1 MKTTLLAVFILLSI
15 SAPAVL
21 ALQDGA
27 PGVPGLSNGASAAAG
42 LSNGASAAAG
52 MPVGVPALP
61 GFPAAVS
68 AVAGLPAGA
77 AAGPLRL
84 QHPVSSSNAEARGL
98 FEQGLFFVYAFNHE
112 EAVRSFQEA
121 ARLDPEFAMA
131 HWGVALA
138 LGPNINLESDPP
150 RQRAAFEEITRA
162 RALSAKA
169 SEPEKAYIEALA
181 TRYTGDPD
189 EDQHKLAVAYMAA
202 MQRLHQRYPD
212 DPDAATLYAESLM
225 DLRPWQLW
233 SADGR
238 PAPGTL
244 ELVAVLESVLR
255 RYPSHIGANHYY
267 IHAVEASP
275 HPEWALPSAQRLE
288 AMQLDAGHLVHMPS
302 HIYLRIGDYAL
313 AAQCNEAAA
322 AADQRYLESAGSG
335 GLYPMMYYSHNL
347 HFLAVARSM
356 QGDFKKALAA
366 ADKLWEHVAPSAEA
380 MPMLEFFVPT
390 PELVLVRFH
399 KWQEIL
405 KGAASLP
412 HLPLADALHH
422 FARGMAYAAT
432 GELVRARAESAQ
444 FREAAAKVPAGASFD
459 LNRASAVLPIAGL
472 YLEARIARGAGDL
485 AGAADLLRKGVAAED
500 ALRYTEPPSWYL
512 PLREPL
518 GGVLLAQGNWLGAEL
533 VFREELARNP
543 RSGRALFGLW
553 ESLKGQDRQYE
564 AQLVRR
570 EFEAAW
576 RDADGGLDRESL

>member
-1 MKTTLLAVFILLSI
+1 MPSPFLYPGGKPMNTTFLF
-15 SAPAVL
+15 AVL
-21 ALQDGA
+21 ALQLFCT
-27 PGVPGLSNGASAAAG
+27 PAG
-42 LSNGASAAAG
+42 LDFADASSALPAL
-52 MPVGVPALP
+52 PVGVP
-61 GFPAAVS
+61 
-68 AVAGLPAGA
+68 
-77 AAGPLRL
+77 AGPLRL
-84 QHPVSSSNAEARGL
+84 QHPVSSSNAEARAL
-98 FEQGLFFVYAFNHE
+98 FDQGLYYVYAFNHE
-112 EAVRSFQEA
+112 EAIRSFQEA
-121 ARLDPEFAMA
+121 ARLDPEFALA

-138 LGPNINLESDPP
+138 LGPNINLEADPP
-150 RQRAAFEEITRA
+150 RQKAAFEALTRA

-169 SEPEKAYIEALA
+169 SAPEKAYIEALA
-181 TRYTGDPD
+181 ARYTGDPD
-189 EDQHKLAVAYMAA
+189 ADQRKLASAYMAA

-225 DLRPWQLW
+225 NLRPWQLW

-275 HPEWALPSAQRLE
+275 HPEWALPSAQRLQ

-302 HIYLRIGDYAL
+302 HIYMRIGDYAL

-322 AADQRYLESAGSG
+322 AADQSYLESAGSG
-335 GLYPMMYYSHNL
+335 GIYSMMYYSHNL
-347 HFLAVARSM
+347 HFLAVARSI
-356 QGDFKKALAA
+356 QGDFKKAMSA
-366 ADKLWEHVAPSAEA
+366 ADRLWEHVAPSADA

-390 PELVLVRFH
+390 SELVLVRFH

-432 GELVRARAESAQ
+432 GDLGRARSESAQ
-444 FREAAAKVPAGASFD
+444 FREAAAKVPADASFD
-459 LNRASAVLPIAGL
+459 LNKASAVLPIAGL
-472 YLEARIARGAGDL
+472 YLEARMARSAGDL
-485 AGAADLLRKGVAAED
+485 AGAADLLRKGVAAEE

-518 GGVLLAQGNWLGAEL
+518 GGILLAQGNWLGAEL

-553 ESLKGQDRQYE
+553 ESLKGQGRQYE

-570 EFEAAW
+570 EYEAAW
-576 RDADGGLDRESL
+576 RFADVELDRESL